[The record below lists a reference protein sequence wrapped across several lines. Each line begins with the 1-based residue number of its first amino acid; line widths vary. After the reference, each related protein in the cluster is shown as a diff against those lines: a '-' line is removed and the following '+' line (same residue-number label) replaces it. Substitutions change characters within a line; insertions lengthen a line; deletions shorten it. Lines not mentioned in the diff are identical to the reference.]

1 MITATGDRVLR
12 AYNKAA
18 KIATRC
24 EDKILTKVTVSAGFI
39 IPAGQ
44 PRGPKEG
51 WQVFVTLH
59 RYSDQKLKDEPLS
72 GGLL

>member
-1 MITATGDRVLR
+1 MLTATGDRVLR
-12 AYNKAA
+12 AYNRAA
-18 KIATRC
+18 KSATHP
-24 EDKILTKVTVSAGFI
+24 DNGAVTRISMSAGFI

-44 PRGPKEG
+44 PKGPKEG

-59 RYSDQKLKDEPLS
+59 RYSDQKLKDDPLS